1 MRSRILLLIVF
12 FLFSFTAVISYI
24 GWNITKDPNTIFLM
38 SEGNAKWIRFGEPTK
53 LKIRNKEKIYAKFS
67 VDFTSGRLHKD
78 NKIFFKVFQNAS
90 FWIDNVL
97 IYKTSDGNLQWK
109 NTRYFK
115 LGRSFEEGIHTIQ
128 VEVVS
133 DNSHPSLLIYSKDLN
148 LESGTWWKVSKD
160 GKKWKDATEASQ
172 IIPPPISRM
181 FDRVDRAFF
190 SNIFLYISIFF
201 FGFFFILAKER
212 GCLPAF
218 IRPSYLS
225 ASNVRFLMIIAW
237 AVLCLNN
244 ILIIPVNMGMDF
256 KGHLDYI
263 TTVASGFHLPYA
275 TDGWQM
281 FQPPFYYM
289 ISAFLLKVFLHI
301 TSFDIAVK
309 LLRIVPII
317 CGALQI
323 EVCYRVMRLIYPK
336 NNALQTFGTVIGGF
350 IPMNI
355 YISQAI
361 GNEPL
366 AGILTSLLVLWQ
378 IKYIQSEG
386 PPSRGQLIMAGFLAG
401 LALLTKTS
409 ALLIVMLLLLTILLK
424 GFLNTK
430 NRNNQITETTRSII
444 TISITAF
451 LICGWYYIRNL
462 VMLGTPFIGGWD
474 SARKVVW
481 WQDPGFRTIEQF
493 TNFGDSLLYPI
504 FSSFKGVWD
513 SLYSTIW
520 MDGFISVYNLAPWNY
535 NFMLSLSWL
544 SIPLTLFLII
554 GFLIITVDMKRSCRD
569 GRLFCIISIF
579 LYLSAIL
586 YMFLTVPIYST
597 GKATY
602 AVGLLPC
609 LAVVCSEGAKP
620 FLKTPFLRSVM
631 AGVFAVWVVCS
642 YCSFFVIEIH
652 DALPI

>member
-1 MRSRILLLIVF
+1 MRGRILLLIVF
-12 FLFSFTAVISYI
+12 FVFSFTAVVSYV
-24 GWNITKDPNTIFLM
+24 GWKVIKDPSTIFLI

-53 LKIRNKEKIYAKFS
+53 LKIRHKERIFAKFR
-67 VDFTSGRLHKD
+67 VDFKSDRLNKD
-78 NKIFFKVFQNAS
+78 SKIFFKVFQSAS

-97 IYKTSDGNLQWK
+97 IYKTCDGNLQWK
-109 NTRYFK
+109 KIKNIK
-115 LGRSFEEGIHTIQ
+115 LGHSFEQGNHILQ
-128 VEVVS
+128 VDVES
-133 DNSHPSLLIYSKDLN
+133 ESSHPSLLLYSKDLN
-148 LESGTWWKVSKD
+148 LVSGEGWKVTID
-160 GKKWKDATEASQ
+160 GKNWNDATEASQ

-181 FDRVDRAFF
+181 FDRIDRVFF

-201 FGFFFILAKER
+201 FVFFFVLAKEK

-218 IRPSYLS
+218 IRPSYFS
-225 ASNVRFLMIIAW
+225 ASNVRLLMIMVW
-237 AVLCLNN
+237 TVLCLNN
-244 ILIIPVNMGMDF
+244 ILIIPMNMGMDY
-256 KGHLDYI
+256 KGHIDYI
-263 TTVASGFHLPYA
+263 TTAASGFHLPYA

-289 ISAFLLKVFLHI
+289 ISALFLKVFLQI

-309 LLRIVPII
+309 LLRIIPMI
-317 CGALQI
+317 CGILQI
-323 EVCYRVMRLIYPK
+323 EVCYRVMCLMYPK
-336 NNALQTFGTVIGGF
+336 NNMLQTFGTVIGGF

-378 IKYIQSEG
+378 IKYIQSER

-409 ALLIVMLLLLTILLK
+409 ALLIVTILLLTILLK
-424 GFLNTK
+424 VFYKTK
-430 NRNNQITETTRSII
+430 SWDSQIIETTKSII
-444 TISITAF
+444 IISAAAF
-451 LICGWYYIRNL
+451 MVCGWYYIRNII
-462 VMLGTPFIGGWD
+462 VLGAPFIGGWD
-474 SARKVVW
+474 SARKIIW
-481 WQDPGFRTIEQF
+481 WQDPGYRTLEQF
-493 TNFGDSLLYPI
+493 TNFGECLLYPI
-504 FSSFKGVWD
+504 FSSFAGVWD

-554 GFLIITVDMKRSCRD
+554 GILIITVDMKRSCQD
-569 GRLFCIISIF
+569 GRLFCLISIF
-579 LYLSAIL
+579 LYLFAVL
-586 YMFLTVPIYST
+586 YMFLTVPILST

-602 AVGLLPC
+602 ALGLLPC
-609 LAVVCSEGAKP
+609 IAVVCTEGARL
-620 FLKTPFLRSVM
+620 FFKTPILKSVI
-631 AGVFAVWVVCS
+631 AGIVAVWVVCS
-642 YCSFFVIEIH
+642 YFSFFVIEIP